1 MVYALDNNMSYKE
14 YHFLEHDNPLEW
26 RWPFLEPTKLEEF
39 PKISEDYKFWLAGF
53 SEAESCFCIRKNGS
67 QSFSISQK
75 SDLLLIESIKS
86 YFELPNK
93 IQLQKKSETFV
104 LETYN
109 LRCCLKIINFFDT
122 YNLRGEKGASF
133 DKFKKHVFKKL
144 R

>member
-14 YHFLEHDNPLEW
+14 YYFLEHDNPLEW
-26 RWPFLEPTKLEEF
+26 RRPFLKPTKLEEF

-53 SEAESCFCIRKNGS
+53 SEAEGCFCIRKNGS

-75 SDLLLIESIKS
+75 SVLLLIESIKS

-104 LETYN
+104 FEPLFHLLNYRYQKN
-109 LRCCLKIINFFDT
+109 
-122 YNLRGEKGASF
+122 
-133 DKFKKHVFKKL
+133 
-144 R
+144 